1 MTDVQD
7 NRGPAISIPP
17 MSVEELAA
25 ATMRI
30 AGLAE
35 EREKL
40 KRLLA
45 VSENDRNRA
54 LDRVQLIQV
63 QLEKAEQDR
72 DMYMRAAAKW
82 AERVLVIASLAQEAS
97 DLVAAYARAETEKRE
112 NPPHTPPPTPSA
124 LDLLNSVARGEIMP

>member
-7 NRGPAISIPP
+7 NRGPSISIPP

-63 QLEKAEQDR
+63 QLEKAEHDR

-112 NPPHTPPPTPSA
+112 HPPAPERSA